1 MVLGCNIH
9 DQMVGYIYVTDAGYY
24 GKSDAQGILHLSN
37 LPAGDYTLTW
47 WSPYIAD
54 APEKM
59 TRTIH
64 VAEHEPVNIQVH
76 LNRELRARPEPG
88 ARQTDWSY

>member
-1 MVLGCNIH
+1 
-9 DQMVGYIYVTDAGYY
+9 
-24 GKSDAQGILHLSN
+24 
-37 LPAGDYTLTW
+37 
-47 WSPYIAD
+47 
-54 APEKM
+54 M